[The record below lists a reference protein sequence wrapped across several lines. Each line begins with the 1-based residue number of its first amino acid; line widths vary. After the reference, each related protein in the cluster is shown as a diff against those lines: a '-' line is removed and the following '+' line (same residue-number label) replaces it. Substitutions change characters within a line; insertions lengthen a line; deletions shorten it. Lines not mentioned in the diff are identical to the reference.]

1 MRTILLYKYHMISI
15 MLSVLNSFSSTM
27 APFIFHQDIMADDIA
42 TSLENDSTF
51 PDRNVTM
58 YIFTTM

>member
-1 MRTILLYKYHMISI
+1 MISI